1 MSYAEKFL
9 EALKKGILILHEKEK
24 EEHPRIIG
32 KYHPSSIGDC
42 LRKQYYE
49 FYIEE
54 TPSEE
59 KLVIFATGK
68 GVHEI
73 ITKILKESNVIQVEA
88 SEFDTEL
95 DFGEYK
101 LHGRVDI
108 IILNVDSE
116 KAIVEV
122 KTVSKLP
129 KEPLQKHILQLQTYL
144 HALKLNN
151 GILLYWDKRKG
162 KLKTFSIVKDDNIL
176 KILKE
181 RTHVLHEHIVN
192 KKEPIKEMAIK
203 EEYFECLNCPY
214 KEICKPLKMDIEE
227 GSEIVVLEI
236 ENVLLNTEKRKEAC
250 LKELNLDLNTDLK
263 EIDSSLREKFFNLYY
278 SEKYLSY
285 DEPIHENINKAL
297 KYYMQNKS
305 LVIVTNRPKKM
316 KKATIDQLIDLGIP
330 YEQIFMRNDFHKGLE
345 FKLAIIKLLQLS
357 GYKIYDIM
365 DEEKTLKKIKKR
377 LNL

>member
-1 MSYAEKFL
+1 
-9 EALKKGILILHEKEK
+9 
-24 EEHPRIIG
+24 
-32 KYHPSSIGDC
+32 
-42 LRKQYYE
+42 
-49 FYIEE
+49 
-54 TPSEE
+54 
-59 KLVIFATGK
+59 
-68 GVHEI
+68 
-73 ITKILKESNVIQVEA
+73 
-88 SEFDTEL
+88 
-95 DFGEYK
+95 
-101 LHGRVDI
+101 
-108 IILNVDSE
+108 
-116 KAIVEV
+116 
-122 KTVSKLP
+122 
-129 KEPLQKHILQLQTYL
+129 L

-162 KLKTFSIVKDDNIL
+162 KLETFSIVKDDNIL
-176 KILKE
+176 NILKE

-192 KKEPIKEMAIK
+192 KKEPVKEMVLK
-203 EEYFECLNCPY
+203 EEFFECLNCEY

-250 LKELNLDLNTDLK
+250 LKELNLDLNIDLK
-263 EIDSSLREKFFNLYY
+263 EIDSSLREQFFNLYY

-285 DEPIHENINKAL
+285 DEPIHENIDKAL

-305 LVIVTNRPKKM
+305 LVIITNRPKKM

-365 DEEKTLKKIKKR
+365 DEEKILKKIKKR